1 MGSGSMSGLLATLC
15 LGLTLIARGPPRLV
29 KSGGDSWAHV
39 PWYLASRE
47 QTGRAPDA
55 LAERLAVVQ
64 VYAAQTFGWRGIV
77 AIHTW
82 IVTKPAED
90 DAYTRWDVVGWGG
103 GRVVRRDYASPD
115 AMWYGHHP
123 RLLVDL
129 RGPEAAAL
137 IPAIEAAVESD
148 RKSTRL
154 NSSH

>member
-1 MGSGSMSGLLATLC
+1 M
-15 LGLTLIARGPPRLV
+15 
-29 KSGGDSWAHV
+29 
-39 PWYLASRE
+39 
-47 QTGRAPDA
+47 
-55 LAERLAVVQ
+55 
-64 VYAAQTFGWRGIV
+64 
-77 AIHTW
+77 HTW

-137 IPAIEAAVESD
+137 IPAIEAAVESYPHAD
-148 RKSTRL
+148 RYRSWPGPNSNTFVAHVGRSVPGLRLDLPPTAIGKDFRSEEHTSELQSLMRISYAVFCLKKKRQKTDKQKTRQ
-154 NSSH
+154 H